1 MWALVGGSLTT
12 LLLCPA
18 RQAIARRTRDA
29 EAVSTLR
36 DRVNE
41 LTTALETA
49 QRELDEERRQ
59 SALQRI
65 EMGLLKGE
73 AASLSR
79 KVWNSCGEECTRG
92 RRVFHTHCVMC
103 VMHHRRPN
111 WLAKRGCWGSE
122 LPTQPPPCGLTSL
135 NETVTLHASQPSWR
149 LPGRPTTLLWPP

>member
-1 MWALVGGSLTT
+1 MWAVAGISLIT
-12 LLLCPA
+12 LSLCPA

-59 SALQRI
+59 SALQRV

-79 KVWNSCGEECTRG
+79 KVWNSCGGVHPRAS
-92 RRVFHTHCVMC
+92 CVSDTVRC
-103 VMHHRRPN
+103 V
-111 WLAKRGCWGSE
+111 
-122 LPTQPPPCGLTSL
+122 
-135 NETVTLHASQPSWR
+135 
-149 LPGRPTTLLWPP
+149 